1 MPDNPLTHDLFW
13 PVAARVGILL
23 VVGVVAVVAIERKP
37 WSELRQ
43 TTLFERVK
51 SWIAIAPLF
60 VLSLFTGGFVA
71 LVLATFITLQGAAE
85 YARLVRLD
93 RRYAL
98 LLAFWGF
105 AGLVVAGL
113 APRFLLLLPL
123 VFFLLLTLVP
133 IVFGHVQGSHRQVT
147 STLFGYVYIGLPM
160 AYFVYIKRVEDWGL
174 EFLLIVGVAVALSD
188 VLAFVVGSVLG
199 GPKLAPTVSPGKT
212 WSGILGNF
220 VGAAAGVALLWI
232 AVPEQWTGA
241 GLVAM
246 TLVIAI
252 GAVWGDLTESFVKR
266 DFAVK
271 DAGTLLPGFGG
282 ILDRIDSFLL
292 ALPLA
297 YYALLAA
304 DNLANRLG

>member
-1 MPDNPLTHDLFW
+1 M
-13 PVAARVGILL
+13 
-23 VVGVVAVVAIERKP
+23 
-37 WSELRQ
+37 
-43 TTLFERVK
+43 
-51 SWIAIAPLF
+51 
-60 VLSLFTGGFVA
+60 
-71 LVLATFITLQGAAE
+71 
-85 YARLVRLD
+85 
-93 RRYAL
+93 
-98 LLAFWGF
+98 
-105 AGLVVAGL
+105 
-113 APRFLLLLPL
+113 
-123 VFFLLLTLVP
+123 
-133 IVFGHVQGSHRQVT
+133 
-147 STLFGYVYIGLPM
+147 
-160 AYFVYIKRVEDWGL
+160 
-174 EFLLIVGVAVALSD
+174 
-188 VLAFVVGSVLG
+188 
-199 GPKLAPTVSPGKT
+199 
-212 WSGILGNF
+212 
-220 VGAAAGVALLWI
+220 WI